1 MNRPNRQLSK
11 RRSPTWRALL
21 ICPLLLLT
29 ACADRYTVAINNQP
43 VFDPTGRLFDG
54 RLADPDLQGCVN
66 IAMQN
71 QNIQNAELLRVLACA
86 NSEVETLENID
97 QLPQLRF
104 LELSN
109 NRIHEISDLLRL
121 GSLGGLDLSNNA
133 ITDISTLLNMPS
145 LVTVNLSGNP
155 EIPCQQLDILGQRLG
170 NNLTRPATCR
180 NGR

>member
-1 MNRPNRQLSK
+1 MNLPSEQLMQP
-11 RRSPTWRALL
+11 RLPARGVLMICALL
-21 ICPLLLLT
+21 ALS

-54 RLADPDLQGCVN
+54 RLTDPDLQGCVN

-97 QLPQLRF
+97 RLPQLRF

-109 NRIHEISDLLRL
+109 NRIHELSDLQRLRA
-121 GSLGGLDLSNNA
+121 LGGLDLSNNA

-145 LVTVNLSGNP
+145 LATVNLAGNP
-155 EIPCQQLDILGQRLG
+155 EIPCQQLDILGERLG
-170 NNLTRPATCR
+170 SSLTRPATCR
-180 NGR
+180 DGR